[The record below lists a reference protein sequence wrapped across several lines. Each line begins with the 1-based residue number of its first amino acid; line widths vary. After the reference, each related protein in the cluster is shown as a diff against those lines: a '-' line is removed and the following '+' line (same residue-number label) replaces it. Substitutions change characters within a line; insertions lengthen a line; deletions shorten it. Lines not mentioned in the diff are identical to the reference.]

1 MIVSVEEKQP
11 EECRPDNIRDESG
24 PNLFSKYN
32 ADPPKL
38 DQRSDIPKNVET
50 EDCDQQKKAKSLR
63 CLRRTRIQ

>member
-50 EDCDQQKKAKSLR
+50 EDCD
-63 CLRRTRIQ
+63 